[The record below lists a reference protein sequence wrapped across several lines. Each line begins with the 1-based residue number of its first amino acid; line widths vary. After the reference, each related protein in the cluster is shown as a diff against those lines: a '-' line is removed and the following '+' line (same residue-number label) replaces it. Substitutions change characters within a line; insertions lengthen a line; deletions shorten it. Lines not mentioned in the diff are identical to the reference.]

1 MIAIPD
7 VLEVHDLHVWTITSD
22 FPSLSAHVLVV
33 PGADCHAKRRELDR
47 MLAQRVGL
55 THTTLQVEHGESGP
69 SSVELGTAVP
79 RKTPLR

>member
-1 MIAIPD
+1 
-7 VLEVHDLHVWTITSD
+7 
-22 FPSLSAHVLVV
+22 VLVA

-47 MLAQRVGL
+47 MLAESFDL
-55 THTTLQVEHGESGP
+55 THTTLQVEHAEGGP